1 MGLSGRRG
9 RERREPRGVSD
20 SKTGGT
26 LSKRKAALGVAEDG
40 KVAERKWGTQI
51 GSFSKR
57 HNSNRSSTGLKE
69 ALWGVQENN
78 DLEEEGKR
86 NEWTQARKLKFVP
99 TR

>member
-1 MGLSGRRG
+1 MGDG

-26 LSKRKAALGVAEDG
+26 ASKRKATLVVAEAG

-51 GSFSKR
+51 GSFSRR

-78 DLEEEGKR
+78 DNLKEEGER
-86 NEWTQARKLKFVP
+86 NDWIQAWKLKFVS
-99 TR
+99 TH